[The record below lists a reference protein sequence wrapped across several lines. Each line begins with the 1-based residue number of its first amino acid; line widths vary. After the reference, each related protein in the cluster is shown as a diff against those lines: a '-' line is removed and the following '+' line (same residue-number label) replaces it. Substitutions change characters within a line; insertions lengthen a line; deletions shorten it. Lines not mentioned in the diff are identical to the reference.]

1 MVKST
6 AESLRYSW
14 SALNARVPPELS
26 VLNFGGSPRY
36 VMNRVSGSFCA
47 VREYAVRQSTQ
58 ACDQWCS
65 PPS

>member
-47 VREYAVRQSTQ
+47 VREYAVRQSSQ
-58 ACDQWCS
+58 ACDQW
-65 PPS
+65 